1 MASFTGG
8 SLLYETEN
16 SRERTFKDEVSQFI
30 KRVAIVCQGAAR
42 RGYNGIDK
50 QRYIL
55 SDEFVKSA
63 WFSNY
68 KDLKFLEKLR
78 PYIPNDIEVQTL
90 GIVEAHKCIE
100 FQVSWTNATPQ
111 APMEENSNVT
121 SHCPVCL
128 DDKFCVAL
136 VPCGHLLCTGC
147 SRVVTECPI
156 CRGPIVMRQS
166 LFASLGDS
174 SSRKRERED

>member
-16 SRERTFKDEVSQFI
+16 SRERAFKDEVNLFM
-30 KRVAIVCQGAAR
+30 KRFALACQDAAR
-42 RGYNGIDK
+42 RGYNGIGT

-55 SDEFVKSA
+55 SDEFVSSA

-68 KDLKFLEKLR
+68 KDLKFLERLR

-90 GIVEAHKCIE
+90 NIVEVHKCIE
-100 FQVSWTNATPQ
+100 FKVSWKNATPQ

-128 DDKFCVAL
+128 EDKDCVAL

-147 SRVVTECPI
+147 SKAVTDCPI

-166 LFASLGDS
+166 LFASRDS
-174 SSRKRERED
+174 SSRKRDRE

>member
-1 MASFTGG
+1 MATFTGG

-16 SRERTFKDEVSQFI
+16 SRERVLKDEVNLFM
-30 KRVAIVCQGAAR
+30 KRFALVCQEAAR
-42 RGYNGIDK
+42 RGYNGIST

-55 SDEFVKSA
+55 SDEFVNSA

-68 KDLKFLEKLR
+68 KDLKLLERLR
-78 PYIPNDIEVQTL
+78 TYIPNDIAVNALSILEV
-90 GIVEAHKCIE
+90 HKCIE
-100 FQVSWTNATPQ
+100 FKVCWKNATPQ

-121 SHCPVCL
+121 SHCPVCF

-147 SRVVTECPI
+147 SKAVTECPI